1 MTVKIYAPNEN
12 YAGSS
17 AGVTFV
23 NGVGETDNPYLIDW
37 FKERGYRVDE
47 EDIDSEEKS
56 KKSKKQVVDMDYIT
70 DIKEDVKKYLKSLGY
85 EVVDGDLFSL
95 DNFIQTVK
103 YYICNKTNQK
113 KVPEGLKYVWLNR
126 RILYGC

>member
-1 MTVKIYAPNEN
+1 MAVKIYAPNEG
-12 YAGSS
+12 YSGSS

-56 KKSKKQVVDMDYIT
+56 KKSKK
-70 DIKEDVKKYLKSLGY
+70 
-85 EVVDGDLFSL
+85 
-95 DNFIQTVK
+95 
-103 YYICNKTNQK
+103 
-113 KVPEGLKYVWLNR
+113 
-126 RILYGC
+126 